1 MPSTAEICF
10 HKKMKDMLY
19 EKTSNCMRKTIFF
32 LMLVSI
38 SISAISQS
46 KTIVLFEKE
55 TYYPDQVWFAS
66 HVQKDIEDSIQFY
79 WNHGYR
85 ITDAS
90 YNSCGWV
97 VVMAKNSGI
106 RMQTYKFHQY
116 WPSEWISTS
125 RKSQYTASMETINL
139 FGFMPS
145 F

>member
-1 MPSTAEICF
+1 
-10 HKKMKDMLY
+10 MLY

-90 YNSCGWV
+90 YNSCIAVKG
-97 VVMAKNSGI
+97 
-106 RMQTYKFHQY
+106 H
-116 WPSEWISTS
+116 SECGLGTLCDSECFPPFYIIVS
-125 RKSQYTASMETINL
+125 TASTLLHIL
-139 FGFMPS
+139 SIITLPGFLLIALILNS
-145 F
+145 AYKKK